1 MAFRPITGDRTR
13 PVAILILKPVGIQG
27 QCGYPL
33 TQVAKPS
40 RNYREMHIE
49 QAKQFKEL
57 GKENLRLNKLV
68 AELLLDNA
76 KLRKEARGNL

>member
-1 MAFRPITGDRTR
+1 M
-13 PVAILILKPVGIQG
+13 
-27 QCGYPL
+27 